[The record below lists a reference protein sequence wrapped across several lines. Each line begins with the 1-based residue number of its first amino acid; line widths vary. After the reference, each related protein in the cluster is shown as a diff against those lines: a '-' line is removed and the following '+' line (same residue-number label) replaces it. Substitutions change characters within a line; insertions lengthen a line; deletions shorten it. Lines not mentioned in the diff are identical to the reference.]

1 MILSNVNINEILV
14 EDRAREEMGDIDEL
28 IASINKE
35 GLIQPIAV
43 SNIGID
49 DSVDNNTDLKY
60 RLLAGGRRLEACGK
74 AGLSEVPVRIYDKE
88 LNSLEVKSIELAE
101 NIYRKDF
108 EWNEEVRLKKEIHE
122 LQTEIF
128 GEKVTTKVGA
138 PEDVGWSK
146 RDTAALLNE
155 SPAST
160 TQDINLADALDYIPD
175 LENCKNKNEASK
187 LMKKVQ
193 ETMIQEELAKR
204 LEKKKASTP
213 TSKLRK
219 SLVDNFIIR
228 DFFKGVKKIP
238 DNSVDI
244 VELDPPY
251 AIDLKGKK
259 KKEGEADIV
268 TRDYNEVDAKE
279 YIQFMSNVFKESYRV
294 MSSNSWMICWFGSH
308 PWFSMIYDELTRAGF
323 QTRMIP
329 GIWYK
334 GTGQT
339 MQPQMYLANDY
350 EMFFYARKG
359 NPSIAR
365 QGRGNTFNYKP
376 IPPTK
381 KSHPT
386 ERPIE
391 MIQDVL
397 STFGWQGARV
407 MIPFLGSGNS
417 LLAASNM
424 NMDAFGFE
432 LSKQYK
438 DSFTVRAHQ
447 GEPGKYC
454 SYVQNLNIGDK

>member
-1 MILSNVNINEILV
+1 
-14 EDRAREEMGDIDEL
+14 
-28 IASINKE
+28 
-35 GLIQPIAV
+35 
-43 SNIGID
+43 
-49 DSVDNNTDLKY
+49 
-60 RLLAGGRRLEACGK
+60 
-74 AGLSEVPVRIYDKE
+74 
-88 LNSLEVKSIELAE
+88 
-101 NIYRKDF
+101 
-108 EWNEEVRLKKEIHE
+108 
-122 LQTEIF
+122 
-128 GEKVTTKVGA
+128 
-138 PEDVGWSK
+138 
-146 RDTAALLNE
+146 
-155 SPAST
+155 
-160 TQDINLADALDYIPD
+160 
-175 LENCKNKNEASK
+175 
-187 LMKKVQ
+187 MKKVQ

-219 SLVDNFIIR
+219 NLTDNFIIR
-228 DFFKGVKKIP
+228 DFFEGVKKVP
-238 DNSVDI
+238 DGSVDI

-259 KKEGEADIV
+259 KSKDDADIV

-279 YIQFMSNVFKESYRV
+279 YLDFMGGVFKESYRV

-308 PWFSMIYDELTRAGF
+308 PWFSMIHDELTSAGF

-359 NPSIAR
+359 NPSISR

-438 DSFTVRAHQ
+438 DSFTVRVHQ
-447 GEPGKYC
+447 SEPGKYC